1 VANKCPTCHSEN
13 PDIVKFCGECG
24 TSLDASASDHIRN
37 PRDQASFTQ
46 TLETSTDKLARGA
59 VFAGRYEII
68 EELGAGGMGRV
79 YRVHDTK
86 LNEEVALKLIRPEIG
101 ADKRTVERF
110 RNELKTARKITHK
123 NVCRMYDFHEEGK
136 ALYLT
141 MEYVRGE
148 DLKSLIHRTK
158 TLSVGTTLSIARQIA
173 EGLAEAHKL
182 GITHRDLKPGNV
194 MIDKDGQAKVMDFGI
209 ARAIYEKGITGAGA
223 IVGTPEYMS
232 PEQVEG
238 KEADQRADLY
248 ALGVILFEMVTG
260 QVPFE
265 GETPFSIAN
274 KHKSEPPPIPKK
286 LVPQMPDGLNKLILR
301 CLEKD
306 KTKRYQT
313 AEELIADLA
322 TVEESL
328 PTTERVAPKRK
339 TSTHRQ
345 VTVKFEPQKLIIPA
359 AAVVVLAVAGFLI
372 WRYLIPK
379 PVPPILSSK
388 PTVAVLYFKNSSG
401 DPTLDI
407 WKENLPVLLTG
418 GLNQSRYLRVLDD
431 SQVYGTLKKLNL
443 LNSDKYTTDELKN
456 IATEGGA
463 THLLSG
469 NYLSAGGKFIINLAL
484 INAKTGA
491 VINPIQEEAPNKDA
505 IFESVDSLIKKVKT
519 ALNIPEQNIEESTYR
534 MAGDYYTRNPKALQ
548 YYIEGEKAHQEYD
561 YDKAIL
567 AFEKAIDL
575 DPEFAMAH
583 RMLGQIYGNV
593 GDIVKQYQNLR
604 KAYELRN
611 KLPEKERLLVE
622 GSWFTLREGT
632 LPKAYEAFKKV
643 VERYPDDFQ
652 GRSLK
657 AVYSS
662 DLDEFIREYEY
673 LLHAQGQTKS
683 LILYDNLAYGYS
695 LRGDYGKA
703 RETLEERVKAFPTNP
718 FCHWRLGILY
728 MTEKN
733 IGAAQ
738 EAFEKAIALAPDD
751 LEWRASIANF
761 AWIKGDPDKA
771 LQIIDDILK
780 TQKGPSI
787 FDSGWLPELFMIK
800 GKFKE
805 TFDLREKVEKRAP
818 SIDRG
823 TLIIRGVEFLQAG
836 CAEKALGIFRTAL
849 EYVKKEEDKLP
860 DKDFTILIQDRRRSL
875 IWQVCALC
883 DLGRVDEAEIM
894 QKEIES
900 LMPKYIRADEKHDVI
915 MIPSFPAG
923 KIALAKRDASMAAR
937 KLEESLQIMRGE
949 TFYLTTEHAYL
960 LDLLADA
967 YQMSGR
973 FDKAAETFARISELQ
988 GGRSGWG
995 AIYSRSYY
1003 KLGKVLEQ
1011 LGKKAEAREKYL
1023 KFLDLW
1029 KDADPG
1035 LPEVEDA
1042 KKRLATL

>member
-1 VANKCPTCHSEN
+1 MKCPKCETVN
-13 PDIVKFCGECG
+13 PPDSKFCKECA
-24 TSLDASASDHIRN
+24 TPLPLSAK
-37 PRDQASFTQ
+37 DQSSFTR
-46 TLETSTDKLARGA
+46 TLETSTDELARGT

-101 ADKRTVERF
+101 ADNRTVERF
-110 RNELKTARKITHK
+110 RNEIKNARKISHP
-123 NVCRMYDFHEEGK
+123 NVCRTHDLGEEGK
-136 ALYLT
+136 TLYLT

-148 DLKSLIHRTK
+148 DLKSLIHRMK
-158 TLSVGTTLSIARQIA
+158 TLAVGAAVSVARQVA
-173 EGLAEAHKL
+173 EGLSAAHKQA
-182 GITHRDLKPGNV
+182 IVHRDLKPGNI
-194 MIDKDGQAKVMDFGI
+194 MIDKDGNAKIMDFGI
-209 ARAIYEKGITGAGA
+209 ARAIYEKGITGEGA
-223 IVGTPEYMS
+223 IIGTPEYMS

-238 KEADQRADLY
+238 KEADQRADIY

-286 LVPQMPDGLNKLILR
+286 LVPQMPEGLNRLILR

-313 AEELIADLA
+313 AEDLIADLA

-328 PTTERVAPKRK
+328 PTAERIAPKRK
-339 TSTHRQ
+339 TITHRE
-345 VTVKFEPQKLIIPA
+345 VTVKFQPCKLIIPA
-359 AAVVVLAVAGFLI
+359 GAAVVLAVSGFLI

-379 PVPPILSSK
+379 PAPLILSAK
-388 PTVAVLYFKNSSG
+388 PTVAVLYFKNNSG
-401 DPTLDI
+401 DPALDL
-407 WKENLPVLLTG
+407 WKEGLPVLLTG

-431 SQVYGTLKKLNL
+431 SQVYGTLKKLSL
-443 LNSDKYTTDELKN
+443 LNSDKFTPDELKN
-456 IATEGGA
+456 IAADAGA

-484 INAKTGA
+484 IDAKTGA
-491 VINPIQEEAPNKDA
+491 IVNPIQEEAPNKDA

-561 YDKAIL
+561 YDKAIP

-575 DPEFAMAH
+575 DPEFAMAY
-583 RMLGQIYGNV
+583 RMLGQVYRNG
-593 GDIVKQYQNLR
+593 GDIVKQYQYLR

-652 GRSLK
+652 GRINK
-657 AVYSS
+657 AVFSS
-662 DLDEFIREYEY
+662 DLNEYIREYEY
-673 LLHAQGQTKS
+673 ILHAQNQAIS
-683 LILYDNLAYGYS
+683 VILYDNLAYGYS
-695 LRGDYGKA
+695 LRGDYGRA

-718 FCHWRLGILY
+718 FCHWRLGIFYSTVKSLDS
-728 MTEKN
+728 
-733 IGAAQ
+733 AQ
-738 EAFEKAIALAPDD
+738 KEFEKAIALAPDD
-751 LEWRASIANF
+751 LEWRASIASIDY
-761 AWIKGDPDKA
+761 AKGDPDKA

-818 SIDRG
+818 SMDRG

-836 CAEKALGIFRTAL
+836 YAERALEKFRTAL
-849 EYVKKEEDKLP
+849 EYVKKEESKLP
-860 DKDFTILIQDRRRSL
+860 EKDIEILTQERRHPL

-883 DLGRVDEAEIM
+883 DLGRIDEAEII

-900 LMPKYIRADEKHDVI
+900 LMPNYVSAYEQRHVI
-915 MIPSFPAG
+915 MITSFPAG
-923 KIALAKRDASMAAR
+923 KIALAKKDASTAAR

-949 TFYLTTEHAYL
+949 TYYITTDHAYL
-960 LDLLADA
+960 LDLLGDA
-967 YQMSGR
+967 YLMGNR
-973 FDKAAETFARISELQ
+973 LEKAAETYARIRELQ
-988 GGRSGWG
+988 SGRADWG
-995 AIYSRSYY
+995 AVYSRSFY

-1035 LPEVEDA
+1035 LPEVDDA
-1042 KKRLATL
+1042 KKRLAAL